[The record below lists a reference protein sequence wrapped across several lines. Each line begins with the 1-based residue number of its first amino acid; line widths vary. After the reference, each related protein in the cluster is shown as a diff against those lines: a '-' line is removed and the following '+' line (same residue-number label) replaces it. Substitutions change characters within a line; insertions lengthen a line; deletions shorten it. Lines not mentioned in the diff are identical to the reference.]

1 MAMRKRTF
9 GRIIKL
15 LWVLVGLIAASA
27 LFDAAHN
34 GVLIYVKHGLE
45 VR

>member
-1 MAMRKRTF
+1 MRRRTF
-9 GRIIKL
+9 GRVIKL

-27 LFDAAHN
+27 LFDAAHS
-34 GVLIYVKHGLE
+34 GVLVYVKHGLE